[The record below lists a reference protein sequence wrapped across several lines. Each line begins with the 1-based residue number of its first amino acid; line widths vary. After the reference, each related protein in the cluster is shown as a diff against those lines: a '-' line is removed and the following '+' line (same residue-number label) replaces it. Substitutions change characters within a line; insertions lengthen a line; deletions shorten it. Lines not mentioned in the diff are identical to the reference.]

1 MSHPNAPPILP
12 EQRRMENFYHEWMV
26 SHGMGGI
33 SFARN
38 KFGEYMAP
46 FARFAWLAWQEAQR
60 K

>member
-1 MSHPNAPPILP
+1 MSHKNAPPLLP
-12 EQRRMENFYHEWMV
+12 EQERMEAFV
-26 SHGMGGI
+26 SDRMAVTGLGSI

-46 FARFAWLAWQEAQR
+46 FARWIWGVWQEAQR